1 MVTDND
7 IEKALK
13 QHLQSEGKELPLYID
28 DHEKYEKEIK
38 ECAENMTEISQECKD
53 YLKRKFESDFDEI
66 HQPDTYMDTYM
77 GPTK

>member
-28 DHEKYEKEIK
+28 DHES
-38 ECAENMTEISQECKD
+38 MRRR
-53 YLKRKFESDFDEI
+53 LKSVLKI
-66 HQPDTYMDTYM
+66 
-77 GPTK
+77 

>member
-1 MVTDND
+1 MVTDNE

-13 QHLQSEGKELPLYID
+13 QHLQLETDKE
-28 DHEKYEKEIK
+28 HEHEYEKEIK

-66 HQPDTYMDTYM
+66 HQPDTYIDTYM

>member
-1 MVTDND
+1 MVSVND
-7 IEKALK
+7 IDKALK
-13 QHLQSEGKELPLYID
+13 QHLDSEGKELPLYID

-66 HQPDTYMDTYM
+66 HQPD
-77 GPTK
+77 

>member
-13 QHLQSEGKELPLYID
+13 QHLQSEGKELPLYSD

-66 HQPDTYMDTYM
+66 HQPD
-77 GPTK
+77 